1 MQTKYF
7 NLAILILAS
16 AISSP
21 ALAGQ
26 TAVQA
31 VVQGNRI
38 TLSNDYLERVLE
50 ITNGTLSSVQFTN
63 RLSHRTYTLWG
74 DEFEIDLSFGQLQHD
89 SESPHPISSRDL
101 KVLNLETLDT
111 PQGGRRILVH
121 FEPRQHVSEDTGLE
135 VTAAYELNPSD
146 FYSRQSLQL
155 RITGKG
161 TLFLHAVWPHVNH
174 WAPAQFWTGGIGQPL
189 LSDDVFAG
197 LEYPSSLN
205 TAQTGEVKLGS
216 IVGLNIPPEGFTSEP
231 VVLGVSSAGSVQAAF
246 AQYVRRIRM
255 APPRLFILYNTWY
268 DLQGRTM
275 TSQKVLE
282 RIPVLEESLLRKYS
296 LKLDSFVLDDS
307 WDDKQDLWRVDA
319 QRFPGGLKDIVAAL
333 DGLHSRLGI
342 WFGPLGGYGDDRNLR
357 IESAKRLGM
366 EINSNQEYLCLA
378 GKNYGAYLK
387 DSMLRLIRDYGVNYF
402 KLDGIP
408 FACSEPDHGHPVG
421 IYSREAHVRSVIG
434 LVKSVHAANTQ
445 AFIGLATGPW
455 LSPWWLRYADTVDYG
470 GEDYAYLDSVPS
482 FSARQSSI
490 SYNDSV
496 LYQDYAV
503 KRVQFPM
510 SSLDGEGIIKGTFNL
525 LGGENEPLEDWAD
538 AVIDSV
544 GSGTMRQD
552 LYLTPSLLKP
562 LEWEVLGKSLQYVT
576 ANTHPLLDNGT
587 FVLGNPARGEAY
599 GLVHSSEIKTI
610 VLLRNPSLQPAHV
623 ELPLTPEN
631 GFIPAQELKAET
643 IFPFREALAANLH
656 AGEALP
662 VTLDGYEQRVI
673 ELRPVTA
680 VDAGVEGVRYSV
692 RASTPG
698 TAQFTVFGAPGRAV
712 AVGLRGMKGVQ
723 SLEIDGKEITE
734 DSPTQ
739 GGTYLVHFGG
749 ESRRKPSFS
758 QPSIQITPAHDKGED
773 AKASL
778 TVDIPAD
785 SQASAFGFLFQSPQP
800 SNGVAAELLV
810 NNKPVTLATRKS
822 GQGLWTW
829 FGTELTPGSHALEF
843 HIHLASQQAVQ
854 GNLSGWLRLRRKL
867 VARDLVATLKPGQ
880 DTNVPT
886 RDPLPALSGVERKTY
901 RVFDEDLQ

>member
-482 FSARQSSI
+482 FSARQS
-490 SYNDSV
+490 
-496 LYQDYAV
+496 
-503 KRVQFPM
+503 
-510 SSLDGEGIIKGTFNL
+510 
-525 LGGENEPLEDWAD
+525 
-538 AVIDSV
+538 
-544 GSGTMRQD
+544 
-552 LYLTPSLLKP
+552 
-562 LEWEVLGKSLQYVT
+562 
-576 ANTHPLLDNGT
+576 
-587 FVLGNPARGEAY
+587 
-599 GLVHSSEIKTI
+599 
-610 VLLRNPSLQPAHV
+610 
-623 ELPLTPEN
+623 
-631 GFIPAQELKAET
+631 
-643 IFPFREALAANLH
+643 
-656 AGEALP
+656 
-662 VTLDGYEQRVI
+662 
-673 ELRPVTA
+673 
-680 VDAGVEGVRYSV
+680 
-692 RASTPG
+692 
-698 TAQFTVFGAPGRAV
+698 
-712 AVGLRGMKGVQ
+712 
-723 SLEIDGKEITE
+723 
-734 DSPTQ
+734 
-739 GGTYLVHFGG
+739 
-749 ESRRKPSFS
+749 
-758 QPSIQITPAHDKGED
+758 
-773 AKASL
+773 
-778 TVDIPAD
+778 
-785 SQASAFGFLFQSPQP
+785 
-800 SNGVAAELLV
+800 
-810 NNKPVTLATRKS
+810 
-822 GQGLWTW
+822 
-829 FGTELTPGSHALEF
+829 
-843 HIHLASQQAVQ
+843 
-854 GNLSGWLRLRRKL
+854 
-867 VARDLVATLKPGQ
+867 
-880 DTNVPT
+880 
-886 RDPLPALSGVERKTY
+886 
-901 RVFDEDLQ
+901 